1 MSPAING
8 TIDKPMAGCTDGA
21 ERINLFALVVYIP
34 DPLARFLDD
43 LRRELTPGCL
53 PRAHVTI
60 LPPRALSISVDAAA
74 DNARSIVS
82 GFAPFDISA
91 ASVDIFRPTD
101 VIYIRIREGE
111 QELRELYRTLNTGP
125 LACDEQYPYQPH
137 ITLAQDLRPEQV
149 QPLFEL
155 ARKRWSAFPH
165 SRRIRAER
173 AFFVQS
179 KADCTW
185 VDLAELRLQ
194 GVPVA

>member
-1 MSPAING
+1 
-8 TIDKPMAGCTDGA
+8 MAGCTNGA

-60 LPPRALSISVDAAA
+60 LPPRPLAISVEAAA
-74 DNARSIVS
+74 EKARSVVS
-82 GFAPFDISA
+82 GFAPFDIA
-91 ASVDIFRPTD
+91 AAAVDIFQSTD
-101 VIYIRIREGE
+101 VVYIRIKEGE
-111 QELRELYRTLNTGP
+111 RELRELYRTLNVGP

-137 ITLAQDLRPEQV
+137 ITLAQDLKPGQV
-149 QPLFEL
+149 QPIYEL
-155 ARKRWSAFPH
+155 ARKRWAAYPH
-165 SRRIRAER
+165 SRRIRAAR

-185 VDLAELRLQ
+185 VDLAELGLQ